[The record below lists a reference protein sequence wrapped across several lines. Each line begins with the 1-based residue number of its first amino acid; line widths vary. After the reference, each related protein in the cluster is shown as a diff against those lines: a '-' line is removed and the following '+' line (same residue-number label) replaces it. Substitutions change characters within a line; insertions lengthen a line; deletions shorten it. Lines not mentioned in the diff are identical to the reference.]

1 MIASTDITRMNL
13 SRHKPLGS
21 SYLKKV
27 EAHAAARLPDS
38 NGEVSPAEVALS
50 LKRFLK
56 IEDHRLKMAHLLGA
70 HGCQTA
76 GARSF
81 VIDFVVK
88 HAFLMAAPDLGAG
101 DEGYQTRNGCALIA
115 IGGYGRAELAPYSD
129 VDLLFLYSGQRSGK
143 MKPVLEQVLRLLWD
157 SGLTVGHSFRT
168 VGECVTAARS
178 DPHLRTALVQM
189 RLLAGNK
196 ALYNPPAE
204 ALGKDRPK
212 HADGFI
218 TPLFPQRQLRYG
230 KFRAAAFLQ
239 EPHIQEN

>member
-1 MIASTDITRMNL
+1 MIAATDITRMNVT
-13 SRHKPLGS
+13 RHKPPGS

-27 EAHAAARLPDS
+27 EVHAAARLPDS

-129 VDLLFLYSGQRSGK
+129 IDLLFLYSGRRSGK

-178 DPHLRTALVQM
+178 DPHLRTALPSRYESSIIKIEIVLELSPAANLIVP
-189 RLLAGNK
+189 R
-196 ALYNPPAE
+196 ALM
-204 ALGKDRPK
+204 
-212 HADGFI
+212 
-218 TPLFPQRQLRYG
+218 
-230 KFRAAAFLQ
+230 
-239 EPHIQEN
+239 